1 MSALDHWLNQATRG
15 LSKDSAAQVRSEIR
29 EHHESACEA
38 AITNGA
44 TPEEADRFAYRV
56 LGDSEDANDQYRSV
70 LLTAAEAKV
79 LGEGNWEARVLCSRQ
94 WIRWLL
100 AAIPLAAVL
109 AAVALFFTGSEGSA
123 RVLAI
128 GGAGMGLVFAAPLL
142 PIYTR
147 SRSRIFRPV
156 KWIVLIATL
165 VLAFGP
171 NALKWSWLLAS
182 CLWPLF
188 WIEWTRISIR
198 RKLPVAKWPKQLYF

>member
-1 MSALDHWLNQATRG
+1 MSALEYWLNEAARG
-15 LSKDSAAQVRSEIR
+15 LSKDSAAQVRNEIR
-29 EHHESACEA
+29 EHYESAREA

-44 TPEEADRFAYRV
+44 TPEEADRFAYRA
-56 LGDSEDANDQYRSV
+56 LGDAEDANAQYRNV
-70 LLTAAEAKV
+70 LLTSGEARV
-79 LGEGNWEARVLCSRQ
+79 LGEGNWEACVCSRP

-109 AAVALFFTGSEGSA
+109 AAVALFFTRSVDAA

-128 GGAGMGLVFAAPLL
+128 GGTGMGLVFAAPLL

-156 KWIVLIATL
+156 KWILLIATL

-171 NALKWSWLLAS
+171 NALQWSWLLAS
-182 CLWPLF
+182 CLWPLM
-188 WIEWTRISIR
+188 WIEWTRMSIR